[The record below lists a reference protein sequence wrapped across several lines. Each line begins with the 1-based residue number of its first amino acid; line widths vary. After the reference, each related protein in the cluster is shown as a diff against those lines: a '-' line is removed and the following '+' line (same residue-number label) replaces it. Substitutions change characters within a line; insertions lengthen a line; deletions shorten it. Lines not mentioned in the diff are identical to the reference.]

1 MIGAEEQDWGPAD
14 TFDMVPGGAR
24 MQVLVSIS
32 SSGPCMKVGSLD
44 SFLTFSCSTTGL
56 HVWMDGLMGRGKYG
70 GMVVVGLAYR
80 LFRLGPGAWG
90 DAGKGKGDCGVQRAA
105 SARAPPSHP
114 IVTSL
119 LSLSSCLS
127 PSRSLRQWRS
137 EPLRN
142 FTPSPLP
149 YGLNR
154 WDDGGGVSF
163 TRASSLST
171 MASHLFASF
180 LYFSLIFFPLLLFD
194 LMMHF
199 TKAIKSFTNDPPF
212 ECIHTQYRPN
222 LHLPYSM

>member
-70 GMVVVGLAYR
+70 EIVVVGLAYR

-119 LSLSSCLS
+119 LSLI
-127 PSRSLRQWRS
+127 
-137 EPLRN
+137 
-142 FTPSPLP
+142 LP
-149 YGLNR
+149 FPIQ
-154 WDDGGGVSF
+154 VIAAVAF
-163 TRASSLST
+163 RAT
-171 MASHLFASF
+171 TQF
-180 LYFSLIFFPLLLFD
+180 
-194 LMMHF
+194 
-199 TKAIKSFTNDPPF
+199 
-212 ECIHTQYRPN
+212 HTESAALWAQP
-222 LHLPYSM
+222 MG